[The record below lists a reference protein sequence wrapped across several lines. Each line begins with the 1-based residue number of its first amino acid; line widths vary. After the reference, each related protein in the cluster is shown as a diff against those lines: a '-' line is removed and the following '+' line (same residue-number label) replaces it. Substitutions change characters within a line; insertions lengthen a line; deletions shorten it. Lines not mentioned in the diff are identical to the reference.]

1 MGLFESLDCQKL
13 DKLPHGY
20 LDIDVNY
27 ENLDKVDCFYILS
40 KKKLLNNPENR
51 FLSNWVQAHSQPC
64 ARYIEK
70 LF

>member
-1 MGLFESLDCQKL
+1 MGLIESLDCQKL

-27 ENLDKVDCFYILS
+27 ENLDKVDCFNILS

-51 FLSNWVQAHSQPC
+51 FLA
-64 ARYIEK
+64 K
-70 LF
+70 LGTSAFTAMREVY